1 MNKLSQ
7 EEIDRL
13 GEMIFAGQKIEAIK
27 AYRDLAGLSL
37 LESKQFIDL
46 LEKQLR
52 DANPTFFQNPYS
64 TAKPRRPSLGNMP
77 EEDAK
82 KMTDFIFAGQKIAA
96 IKMYKEATG
105 LGLKESKDVID
116 ALEKQLREECPENFT
131 HAAKTGCSVVLAG
144 GVLLALAA
152 GAMAAVWA

>member
-1 MNKLSQ
+1 MNELSQ
-7 EEIDRL
+7 EEIERL

-27 AYRDLAGLSL
+27 VYKEMTGLSL
-37 LESKQFIDL
+37 LESKQFIDV
-46 LEKQLR
+46 LENELR
-52 DANPTFFQNPYS
+52 DANSTFSQNPYS

-82 KMTDFIFAGQKIAA
+82 KMTEFIFAGQRIAA

-116 ALEKQLREECPENFT
+116 ALEKQLREECPDEFA
-131 HAAKTGCSVVLAG
+131 HAAKTGCSVVAV
-144 GVLLALAA
+144 GVLLALAI
-152 GAMAAVWA
+152 AAWA

>member
-1 MNKLSQ
+1 MNELSQ

-27 AYRDLAGLSL
+27 VYKEITGMGLR
-37 LESKQFIDL
+37 ESKEFIDD
-46 LEKQLR
+46 LEAQLR
-52 DANPTFFQNPYS
+52 EENPEF
-64 TAKPRRPSLGNMP
+64 PRNLASSSKSSRLSMGNMP

-105 LGLKESKDVID
+105 LGLKESKQFID
-116 ALEKQLREECPENFT
+116 ALEKQLREECPENFA
-131 HAAKTGCSVVLAG
+131 HAAKTGCSVVAV
-144 GVLLALAA
+144 GVLLALVA
-152 GAMAAVWA
+152 GVAGWA